1 MILIAF
7 VKTWLSL
14 KDSEKRVDYLARQL
28 QTNAYLLQRA
38 SSELKAQDTRS
49 TKRPT
54 TMKGTEPIGN
64 RKALTA
70 TSTTTKKSADVV
82 DSAILEN
89 GLHLRDQTAET
100 KYDND
105 SPTKKSDALVVD
117 LDEQP
122 AKEND
127 APLPRKPLLRKQSTE
142 VSTYLLIDYA
152 K

>member
-1 MILIAF
+1 M
-7 VKTWLSL
+7 
-14 KDSEKRVDYLARQL
+14 
-28 QTNAYLLQRA
+28 QRA

-122 AKEND
+122 PKENE
-127 APLPRKPLLRKQSTE
+127 PLPRKPLLRKQSTE
-142 VSTYLLIDYA
+142 VSTYLLIDYV

>member
-1 MILIAF
+1 
-7 VKTWLSL
+7 
-14 KDSEKRVDYLARQL
+14 
-28 QTNAYLLQRA
+28 
-38 SSELKAQDTRS
+38 
-49 TKRPT
+49 
-54 TMKGTEPIGN
+54 MKGTEPIGN

-70 TSTTTKKSADVV
+70 TSTTTKKPADVV

-105 SPTKKSDALVVD
+105 SSTKKSDALVVD

-122 AKEND
+122 PKENE
-127 APLPRKPLLRKQSTE
+127 PLPRKPLLRKQSTE
-142 VSTYLLIDYA
+142 VSTYLLIDYV